1 MPKKS
6 NDEVRDECSGA
17 PHWPV
22 GCDSLTGQGVFK
34 YVGNMQ
40 DEYAV
45 GLLAGAVDS
54 TLEVHRDSK
63 RILFP
68 L

>member
-1 MPKKS
+1 MMKS
-6 NDEVRDECSGA
+6 VTNAQARLIGR
-17 PHWPV
+17 W
-22 GCDSLTGQGVFK
+22 GDSLTGQGVFN

-54 TLEVHRDSK
+54 TLEGCG
-63 RILFP
+63 L
-68 L
+68 LA